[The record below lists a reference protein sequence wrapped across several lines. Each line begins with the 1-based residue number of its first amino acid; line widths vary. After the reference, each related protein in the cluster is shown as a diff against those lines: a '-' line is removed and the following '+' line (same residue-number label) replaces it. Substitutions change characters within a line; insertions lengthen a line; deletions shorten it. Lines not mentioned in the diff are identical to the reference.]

1 MSNLGH
7 GKHSLVQRLITISLA
22 ALLAFLPGVA
32 FAGPADASAVP
43 LVGGLSVDSDPPG
56 ANVYVDGRF
65 AGQTPV
71 TMTKLATGD
80 HRVRVLKDGYLEN
93 GRTVSVSAKQASAVQ
108 VKLTRSTAAS
118 TDAVSQVSG
127 GSSGGGSKKWI
138 IIGAAAGGG
147 VLAAVLLSKR
157 NKAPTVSGVTAN
169 PNQGLASSTSIS
181 FSATASDPDGDTL
194 TYAWDFGDA
203 SSGSGSAPTHTY
215 ANAGTFNVTLTVTD
229 GKGGSATGTTS
240 VTIRSMAGA
249 WSGAFGAFTFT
260 MNLTQSG
267 TTIGGS
273 YSDRDGAGT
282 ISGAVSAGNSVRIT
296 VTQGAFLPFTFTGT
310 TDAAVANVS
319 GNVTGLA
326 SATTFTMRR

>member
-1 MSNLGH
+1 
-7 GKHSLVQRLITISLA
+7 
-22 ALLAFLPGVA
+22 
-32 FAGPADASAVP
+32 
-43 LVGGLSVDSDPPG
+43 
-56 ANVYVDGRF
+56 
-65 AGQTPV
+65 
-71 TMTKLATGD
+71 
-80 HRVRVLKDGYLEN
+80 
-93 GRTVSVSAKQASAVQ
+93 
-108 VKLTRSTAAS
+108 
-118 TDAVSQVSG
+118 
-127 GSSGGGSKKWI
+127 
-138 IIGAAAGGG
+138 
-147 VLAAVLLSKR
+147 
-157 NKAPTVSGVTAN
+157 
-169 PNQGLASSTSIS
+169 
-181 FSATASDPDGDTL
+181 
-194 TYAWDFGDA
+194 
-203 SSGSGSAPTHTY
+203 
-215 ANAGTFNVTLTVTD
+215 
-229 GKGGSATGTTS
+229 